1 MDKPHKGT
9 SAVLNKVNT
18 MKDLLH
24 SHTKIKRPQ
33 MIKPKFKGLSIHFQR
48 FPVFVM
54 LLLMCLGSGFSKLAA
69 ALDTSSIYLP
79 IVLAP
84 FDTGS
89 WPMVAANP
97 QRTSWVSEQVSGNLN
112 VVWYRPIEAY
122 IPENVQ
128 IITANGMLYI
138 ATARGLYALR
148 ADNGEIVWRFDTQ
161 MPLGNSPTVVKGVIY
176 IGGYDRKIHALNA
189 FTGAHLWAFEEAQA
203 GFSTNPLVVEGK
215 VIAGNRDGYMYA
227 IGAQG
232 TANQGQ
238 LIWKYKTG
246 NPDNPADPDDPGGPI
261 LLSAAYK
268 NGVVYFAA
276 NDNHAYALRVNTTN
290 PNGELIWRSAKL
302 PGDGFQSYWP
312 VIYQDKVI
320 FSGAVGYRAGADP
333 GTGSIIDPD
342 GNPYE
347 SFDRLQK
354 DDLFFDKPDNPIGPT
369 VQLYEDWTH
378 GKEVIDGSRIT
389 EYLENNPQTDPH
401 LHKPWRR
408 TYLVLNLSDGSEYT
422 FDYDQDGYPEYAPI
436 AFWGTR
442 SGNSY
447 PPLVG
452 PDSVIYQNNIYRTS
466 GDGTWDIPQGRVM
479 GWKIGTPYLS
489 IVGGQGAVD
498 EPQAISAGGNII
510 YRNLCCD
517 RKGDWFT
524 MTTPNQSGTLWDY
537 GDTLG
542 SLAPGYDLMW
552 WGVTQ
557 YGGYPNV
564 IGGYGG
570 KGTPGSPHN
579 GKNGIYMSHGDQ
591 NPIIPYNG
599 LLFAHRSNAIIAYG
613 TGTGPGILPLLQIN
627 SVTDIM
633 QTPSLSDLQSR
644 LETEILKILSSWPL
658 RPVYFNVGKSGFSQ
672 LNIYFN
678 NPGEILLT
686 LARAYPYLST
696 PLQAQVKIRLEELF
710 QKYFDPVMYA
720 QIGWADGN
728 PREAMPLPLEVGNS
742 LSQFPK
748 TTWVGYGWSWDY
760 PQLNIYAMWKYAQI
774 FPEDAVIVYD
784 LAKSRLQV
792 PVPEDATDQYLQE
805 FTWEQNAYI
814 AGYIGFLELQELAG
828 RTIEDGQLRTTV
840 TNELN
845 HLQILRA
852 TTFSKDTPYVDCTD
866 PQHPECVPINKK
878 FYNRTFNIS
887 RNFIWI
893 VPELGEY
900 LNQNALSKVQ
910 DAYNDYNYVGPYW
923 FVSRFGATEDEGVVQ
938 PIFDYYALFQTKALI
953 LKESRQEL
961 TKFLDV
967 PAFERGD
974 LYYILNLIAA
984 IEAP

>member
-1 MDKPHKGT
+1 
-9 SAVLNKVNT
+9 

-24 SHTKIKRPQ
+24 HTHITSPLNLR
-33 MIKPKFKGLSIHFQR
+33 R
-48 FPVFVM
+48 FPVIIM
-54 LLLMCLGSGFSKLAA
+54 LLLMCLGSGVSTLAA
-69 ALDTSSIYLP
+69 DVKASSTTNLP
-79 IVLAP
+79 IILTP
-84 FDTGS
+84 PDTGS
-89 WPMVAANP
+89 WRMVAANP
-97 QRTSWVSEQVSGNLN
+97 ERTSWVSEQVSGDFN

-128 IITANGMLYI
+128 IITANGLLYI

-148 ADNGEIVWRFDTQ
+148 ADNGEVVWRFDTQ
-161 MPLGNSPTVVKGVIY
+161 MPLGNSPTVANGVVY
-176 IGGYDRKIHALNA
+176 VGGYDRKIHALNA
-189 FTGAHLWAFEEAQA
+189 LTGDHLWAFEGAQA

-246 NPDNPADPDDPGGPI
+246 NPDNTADPTDPGGPI

-320 FSGAVGYRAGADP
+320 FSGAEGYRAGIDP
-333 GTGSIIDPD
+333 GTGSVIDPN
-342 GNPYE
+342 GNPYDT
-347 SFDRLQK
+347 FDRLQK

-369 VQLYEDWTH
+369 VQLNEDWTH

-389 EYLENNPQTDPH
+389 DYLENNPQTDPH

-422 FDYDQDGYPEYAPI
+422 FDYDQDSYPEYAPI

-452 PDSVIYQNNIYRTS
+452 PDNVIYQNNIYSTN
-466 GDGTWDIPQGRVM
+466 GGGTYDIPLGQVM

-489 IVGGQGAVD
+489 LVGGQGAVD
-498 EPQAISAGGNII
+498 EPQAISAGGNLI
-510 YRNLCCD
+510 YRSICCD
-517 RKGDWFT
+517 RVGDWFT
-524 MTTPNQSGTLWDY
+524 MTTPDQYRELWGYDN
-537 GDTLG
+537 TLG
-542 SLAPGYDLMW
+542 IQAPGYDLMW

-557 YGGYPNV
+557 YAGYPIV

-570 KGTPGSPHN
+570 KGTPDSPHN

-591 NPIIPYNG
+591 NPIVPYQG
-599 LLFAHRSNAIIAYG
+599 RLFVHRSNAIIAYG
-613 TGTGPGILPLLQIN
+613 TSTGPGKLPLLPIN

-633 QTPSLSDLQSR
+633 QTPSLSDLKSR
-644 LETEILKILSSWPL
+644 LETEIQKILSNWPL
-658 RPVYFNVGKSGFSQ
+658 RPGYFNVGQSGFSE
-672 LNIYFN
+672 LKNYFN
-678 NPGEILLT
+678 NPGENLLT

-696 PLQAQVKIRLEELF
+696 SLQAQVKIRLKEYF
-710 QKYFDPVMYA
+710 QTYFDPNMYA

-728 PREAMPLPLEVGNS
+728 PREAMPLPPEVANS
-742 LSQFPK
+742 LSKFTK
-748 TTWVGYGWSWDY
+748 TTWVGYGWTWDY
-760 PQLNIYAMWKYAQI
+760 PQDNIYAMWKYAQI
-774 FPEDAVIVYD
+774 FPEDAVIIYD

-792 PVPEDATDQYLQE
+792 PVPEMATDQYLQE
-805 FTWEQNAYI
+805 YTWEQNAYI
-814 AGYIGFLELQELAG
+814 AGYIGFLKLQELAG
-828 RTIEDGQLRTTV
+828 KTDEDSQLRTSV

-845 HLQILRA
+845 RLQNLRA
-852 TTFSKDTPYVDCTD
+852 TTFSKDTPYVNCSD
-866 PQHPECVPINKK
+866 PQYPECLPPSSQ
-878 FYNRTFNIS
+878 FSSRTFNIS

-923 FVSRFGATEDEGVVQ
+923 FVSRFGATENEGVMQ
-938 PIFDYYALFQTKALI
+938 PLYDYYALYQAKALI
-953 LKESRQEL
+953 LKENRQEQ
-961 TKFLDV
+961 TKYLDV

-974 LYYILNLIAA
+974 LYYIQNLIAA